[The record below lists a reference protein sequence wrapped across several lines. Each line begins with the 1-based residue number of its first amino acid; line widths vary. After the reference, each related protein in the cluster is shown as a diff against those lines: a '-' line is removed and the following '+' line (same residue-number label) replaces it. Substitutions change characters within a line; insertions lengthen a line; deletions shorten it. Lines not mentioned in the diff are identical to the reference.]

1 MARER
6 APTDRTHAGA
16 TRMSD
21 LLKYEIAKPD
31 SITDGVG
38 VVVLLHG
45 RGADRFDLLGLRKR
59 FPADWT
65 VVTPEA
71 PFPAAPWGYGPG
83 WAWYQFL
90 GRNRPEPESFTQSL
104 TALHEFLTELPK
116 LIGGEPGT
124 LVLGGFSQGG
134 TLSLAY
140 ALNHGG
146 AIPFVLN
153 FSGFLADHPSVVPN
167 SSTVRGTRFFWGHGT
182 QDGNIPFALAVEGR
196 TALRNAGADLE
207 ARDYEIGH
215 WIDPQE
221 LQDAITTVTSD

>member
-59 FPADWT
+59 FPDDWV

-83 WAWYQFL
+83 WAWYRFV
-90 GRNRPEPESFTQSL
+90 GRNRPEAESFNASL
-104 TALHEFLTELPK
+104 DRLQHFLEALPK
-116 LIGGEPGT
+116 LIGAEPGR
-124 LVLGGFSQGG
+124 V
-134 TLSLAY
+134 
-140 ALNHGG
+140 AL
-146 AIPFVLN
+146 
-153 FSGFLADHPSVVPN
+153 
-167 SSTVRGTRFFWGHGT
+167 
-182 QDGNIPFALAVEGR
+182 
-196 TALRNAGADLE
+196 
-207 ARDYEIGH
+207 
-215 WIDPQE
+215 
-221 LQDAITTVTSD
+221 